1 MSNYITL
8 KEMGSSGGLCS
19 QLQIFASLVA
29 VAKANNLKI
38 AFSENMIK
46 NHGVGIRIF
55 DLLDLSSEF
64 ELKPEEFF
72 SNFT

>member
-29 VAKANNLKI
+29 VAKANNLDSFRGIEHGKKI
-38 AFSENMIK
+38 YFPP
-46 NHGVGIRIF
+46 
-55 DLLDLSSEF
+55 LQ
-64 ELKPEEFF
+64 
-72 SNFT
+72 